1 VSLRILLAE
10 KGYHFGYS
18 RKKHLLKHNLD
29 VLLVCTLHEL
39 RETLLT
45 LHHVDVVV
53 LDLELGP
60 EQELIPILEE
70 IALHRSL
77 PIVLL
82 TAYENPTLLERI
94 NECHFYGILPKEV
107 GTQLLIYSISNAF
120 SFHKSQFET
129 ASLREE
135 SETALEELRATND
148 ELLEANG
155 TIAWWEKLMRE
166 VIWHNPNATLVLN
179 NNLHIVY
186 VSQRFLQDYQV
197 NQEDVIGKHH
207 YEVFPDIPEKWR
219 KVHQRALNG
228 EVLSNQDDWFIREDG
243 RKDYTSW
250 VCRPWHHADGSIGG
264 IIAYTE
270 VLTKQKQIQK
280 ELAASEQ
287 KLRFLFNHVNQ
298 GIVHQDN
305 DSRILDIN
313 PAAQRILGYTK
324 EELLSSSSLD
334 PRWYMVDENQDYVPG
349 DDHPVM
355 LTLKTHKPTG
365 PVVRGIKHPD
375 GHITWLS
382 ITAIPI
388 FDSDTELIQGAYA
401 VFEDITVLKQLNDS
415 IAQNEAH
422 FRTLFTELPIP
433 ITINDPKTGKVV
445 GANQTALR
453 NFKCKTVREMNKK
466 FELVNTP
473 PYSFEEARAKLKEVM
488 VTGNQIIEWPFYD
501 HKGKLYWDL
510 VSMSRGTIRGKKRI
524 IVAYTDI
531 TKQKHIEE
539 ELLRQNEEKQ
549 TILAET
555 QHRIKNNFA
564 SIEALLALHADQD
577 IHPQAI
583 EALNEAS
590 GRVTNLRILYEKLL
604 HSKEL
609 TRLEL
614 SEYLYDLSM
623 TLVQSI
629 NSQFQPEL
637 TFDAVTI
644 YVGPNTAF
652 PLGAILVELITN
664 SLKYAFTWEDKGF
677 NTKPQ
682 KSADWTSRISVNL
695 AQKLSKDGTS
705 IYQLTVGDNGYG
717 FDRKIYQKKNSSS
730 FGLTLVRLM
739 AEQLGGTWEMKSE
752 PNQGTINVI
761 EFHGE

>member
-1 VSLRILLAE
+1 MGLQILLAE
-10 KGYHFGYS
+10 KSHHFGYS

-45 LHHVDVVV
+45 LTHIDVVV

-60 EQELIPILEE
+60 EPELIPILEE

-82 TAYENPTLLERI
+82 TAYENPKPLEQI
-94 NECHFYGILPKEV
+94 QNLHFYGILPKEV
-107 GTQLLIYSISNAF
+107 GTQLLIHSISNAF

-135 SETALEELRATND
+135 SETAIEELRVIND
-148 ELLEANG
+148 ELLQANE
-155 TIAWWEKLMRE
+155 TIAWWEKLMQE
-166 VIWHNPNATLVLN
+166 VIWHNPNATLVMN

-186 VSQRFLQDYQV
+186 VSQRFLQDYRV
-197 NQEDVIGKHH
+197 KQEEVIGKHH
-207 YEVFPDIPEKWR
+207 YQVFPDIPEKWR

-228 EVLSNQDDWFIREDG
+228 EVVSNQDDWFIREDG

-250 VCRPWHHADGSIGG
+250 ECRPWHHADGSIGG
-264 IIAYTE
+264 IIVYTE
-270 VLTKQKQIQK
+270 VLTKQKQVQK
-280 ELAASEQ
+280 ELAESEQ

-298 GIVHQDN
+298 GIVHQN
-305 DSRILDIN
+305 KDSKVLDIN

-334 PRWYMVDENQDYVPG
+334 PRWYMVDENLNFVPG
-349 DDHPVM
+349 DAHPVM
-355 LTLKTHKPTG
+355 LTLTSHKPTG
-365 PVVRGIKHPD
+365 PVVRGLKHPD
-375 GHITWLS
+375 GRITWLS

-422 FRTLFTELPIP
+422 FRTLFTDLPIP

-445 GANQTALR
+445 GANQTAFR
-453 NFKCKTVREMNKK
+453 NFNCKTVREMNKK
-466 FELVNTP
+466 FEQANTP
-473 PYSFEEARAKLKEVM
+473 PYSFEEAKATMQKAM

-501 HKGKLYWDL
+501 YEGNLYWDL

-524 IVAYTDI
+524 ILAYTDI
-531 TKQKHIEE
+531 TKQKQIEK
-539 ELLRQNEEKQ
+539 ELIKQNTEKQ

-564 SIEALLALHADQD
+564 SIEALLTLHADQD
-577 IHPQAI
+577 IHPQAA
-583 EALNEAS
+583 EALKAAS

-604 HSKEL
+604 YSKEL
-609 TRLEL
+609 TTLQL
-614 SEYLYDLSM
+614 SEYLYDLSI

-629 NSQFQPEL
+629 NPQLQPEL
-637 TFDAVTI
+637 SFDSVTN

-677 NTKPQ
+677 KQEPQ
-682 KSADWTSRISVNL
+682 KPSDWAPKISVSLTQN
-695 AQKLSKDGTS
+695 KSMDDSPT
-705 IYQLTVGDNGYG
+705 YHLTVGDNGYG
-717 FDRKIYQKKNSSS
+717 FNANKNQKEESSS

-752 PNQGTINVI
+752 PNEGTINYI
-761 EFHGE
+761 EFPGE